1 MVQQKVAS
9 IATPKVATIA
19 GMETGIRD
27 LRNNLSKYLDRVKAG
42 EEIVVTDHG
51 RPIAK
56 LVPTTGESVLDRLIR
71 EGRVTPPERPK
82 RPSASYGPRIKAKG
96 TVSDLVDEQRG

>member
-1 MVQQKVAS
+1 MVR
-9 IATPKVATIA
+9 
-19 GMETGIRD
+19 MEAGIRD
-27 LRNNLSKYLDRVKAG
+27 LRNNLSKYLDRVRAG

-51 RPIAK
+51 RAIARV
-56 LVPTTGESVLDRLIR
+56 VPMTRQRTVDRLIA
-71 EGRVTPPERPK
+71 EGRVTPAEEPK